1 MPPQVRRTH
10 WRCLARANNRA
21 AQLEVKLKAPNG
33 VNFTAKGTSA
43 HDGPVSSSVCL
54 NRLIHRRRYR

>member
-1 MPPQVRRTH
+1 MLLQVRRIIQ
-10 WRCLARANNRA
+10 WRFAHANNCV

-43 HDGPVSSSVCL
+43 HDGPVSSSVCAS
-54 NRLIHRRRYR
+54 RQ